1 MVVAATVAVGA
12 ATGVGATTG
21 AGTVTGAAASL
32 PTVSS
37 LITNEPCLT
46 LSPLLMNTSLTVPA
60 CVDGTSIVALSV
72 SKVIKPSSSS
82 MTSPT
87 LTSTSI
93 TSTSPSSP
101 ISGTEISMIADAV
114 AAAATTGAAST
125 TVAVVAATGAS
136 TTGAS
141 SAGAE
146 APADFI
152 SAMTSPSLILSP
164 TLTNKLTSSPANGAG
179 ISIEALSVSTVIIP
193 SSASRLSPTAKQISI
208 ISTSSPPTSG
218 TRIFSIS
225 DIFMFLL

>member
-1 MVVAATVAVGA
+1 
-12 ATGVGATTG
+12 
-21 AGTVTGAAASL
+21 
-32 PTVSS
+32 
-37 LITNEPCLT
+37 
-46 LSPLLMNTSLTVPA
+46 MNTSLTVPA

-72 SKVIKPSSSS
+72 SRVIKPSSSS

-101 ISGTEISMIADAV
+101 ISGTAISMIADAV

-125 TVAVVAATGAS
+125 IVVTGAATGAA
-136 TTGAS
+136 TTGAGAAS
-141 SAGAE
+141 SADAE

-152 SAMTSPSLILSP
+152 SAITSPSLILSP

-218 TRIFSIS
+218 TRIFSIL
-225 DIFMFLL
+225 DIFIFLL